1 MSQNAQGGVRD
12 SEESFYFLW
21 ISAPFSLRDL
31 KPLMFTANLDEMG
44 LFLFKHSVSDKARLR
59 GQVVSYVGG
68 NNKHYDEKMEFL
80 FRGISRFL
88 SAVCRRWFPGQPE
101 DRTCLALCK
110 KLVIFFCAALP
121 TVTIILY

>member
-44 LFLFKHSVSDKARLR
+44 LFLFKHSVSDKALLR

-68 NNKHYDEKMEFL
+68 NNKHYDFE
-80 FRGISRFL
+80 
-88 SAVCRRWFPGQPE
+88 AFPVSYQQCAGGGS
-101 DRTCLALCK
+101 LANQK
-110 KLVIFFCAALP
+110 TERV
-121 TVTIILY
+121 